1 MILSILAFLITILI
15 VVIVHE
21 FGHYIFARL
30 FKVKIFVFSVGFGP
44 KLFSFKGKY
53 NEWRLSTIPFGGY
66 VKMLDEREGPVAKA
80 DQPFAYNNKK
90 PYQKIIIASA
100 GPIFNLLFAAIVYY
114 CLAISGVPELK
125 PIIASVNSEVAMLN
139 NISFM
144 PGTKINKINNA
155 LVTSWSGA
163 DRVFNRMAKY
173 YELINL
179 NVTTPGLQTRTITL
193 NIKQMRKHFS
203 QGLYLESLGLYP
215 ASYLPI
221 ISYVEPN
228 SPAMHSGLQLGDQ
241 IVAINNIKMNNWF
254 NIASYIKQTA
264 DQIVTIDVLRNNQT
278 IGIKVRPEITDNDG
292 HVAAKIGIMPTL
304 NDKEL
309 LQNSIV
315 KKYSYIS
322 AFGYAINSCY
332 SVISLN
338 LSSLYDIFSGNGTL
352 SNLGGPIMVAKVG
365 GKAFSLG
372 IKEFVNFL
380 ALISIGLALINLLP
394 IPVLD
399 GGHVLIYLVEWIIGK
414 EVSYSLQNIIFMLGI
429 ILVVGISFIA
439 LYNDLLRL

>member
-15 VVIVHE
+15 IVIVHE

-30 FKVKIFVFSVGFGP
+30 FKVKISVFSVGFGP

-53 NEWRLSTIPFGGY
+53 NEWRLSMIPFGGY
-66 VKMLDEREGPVAKA
+66 VKMLDEREGPVAKE

-90 PYQKIIIASA
+90 PYQKIIIALA
-100 GPIFNLLFAAIVYY
+100 GPIFNLLFAVVVYY
-114 CLAISGVPELK
+114 FLAISGVPELK
-125 PIIASVNSEVAMLN
+125 PIIASINSEVAILN
-139 NISFM
+139 NVSFE
-144 PGTKINKINNA
+144 PGTKINTINNKP
-155 LVTSWSGA
+155 VTSWESA
-163 DRVFNRMAKY
+163 DRTFNHMAKH

-179 NVTTPGLQTRTITL
+179 NITTPNQQIKNIPI
-193 NIKQMRKHFS
+193 NIKQSRKHFN
-203 QGLYLESLGLYP
+203 QGLYLETLGLYP

-221 ISYVEPN
+221 ISYVEPK
-228 SPAMHSGLQLGDQ
+228 SPAMRSGLLAGDQ

-254 NIASYIKQTA
+254 NIAGYIKQAA
-264 DQIVTIDVLRNNQT
+264 DQVVTIDVLRNHQT
-278 IGIKVRPEITDNDG
+278 IRIKVRPEITDNDG
-292 HVAAKIGIMPTL
+292 HVTAKIGIMPTL

-309 LQNSIV
+309 QQNSII
-315 KKYSYIS
+315 KKYSYIG
-322 AFGYAINSCY
+322 AFGYAINACY
-332 SVISLN
+332 SVIGLN
-338 LSSLYDIFSGNGTL
+338 LSSLYDMFSGNGAL